1 MGSGVAADA
10 GVAAGALEA
19 LAGVTSLFVGV
30 FSFDELTGDDTNDH
44 DRYDQCD
51 ADPHVLHATLY

>member
-1 MGSGVAADA
+1 MIDRCFLAGAGFTAGFGVGSGVAADA

-30 FSFDELTGDDTNDH
+30 FSFDELTG
-44 DRYDQCD
+44 
-51 ADPHVLHATLY
+51 L